1 MVKTKTYKDYPIG
14 IPIFTIILSY
24 ITYLVGAYIIAGFGL
39 IFAFLY
45 LFYCFA
51 IEIFVVLRSCKNCYY
66 YGKICGLG
74 KGWVAPWFCE
84 KGGPEKFV
92 DRKITLFDLIPDF
105 LVFILPIFAAIILLI
120 LNFSF
125 VILVLMIVLLIFFFV
140 GNALIRGSLVCKYCK
155 QRELGCPA
163 QELFSKK

>member
-1 MVKTKTYKDYPIG
+1 M
-14 IPIFTIILSY
+14 
-24 ITYLVGAYIIAGFGL
+24 
-39 IFAFLY
+39 
-45 LFYCFA
+45 
-51 IEIFVVLRSCKNCYY
+51 
-66 YGKICGLG
+66 G